1 MKQRVSV
8 ARALVDD
15 RDILLMDEPFGAL
28 DEQTRLTLQQ
38 ELLRIWERTGKT
50 VVFITHSVDEALTLA
65 DRVLVMS
72 PRPGTMVADLAVP
85 FERPRDVVEMR
96 RDKRFWDLTY
106 EVWRL
111 LAESPES

>member
-1 MKQRVSV
+1 V

-15 RDILLMDEPFGAL
+15 REILLMDEPFGAL
-28 DEQTRLTLQQ
+28 DEQTRLVLQQ
-38 ELLRIWERTGKT
+38 ELLRIWEATGKT

-65 DRVLVMS
+65 DRVIVMS
-72 PRPGTMVADLAVP
+72 PRPGTLVADLTVP

-96 RDKRFWDLTY
+96 RDKRFWDMTY

-111 LAESPES
+111 LASPARS